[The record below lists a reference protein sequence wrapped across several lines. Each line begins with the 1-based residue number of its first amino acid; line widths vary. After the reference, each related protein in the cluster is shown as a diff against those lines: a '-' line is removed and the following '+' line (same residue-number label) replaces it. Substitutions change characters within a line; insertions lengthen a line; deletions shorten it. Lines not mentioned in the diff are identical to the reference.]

1 MSAGYRS
8 PLAIWLGGAAAPPP
22 QAGVRSL
29 LAFWLGGAVAG
40 VDVEPPPVVHH
51 GGGRLPRRIAVPS
64 ALQRQRLEE
73 DELIMIVIA
82 SALRGLI

>member
-1 MSAGYRS
+1 MSVGFRS
-8 PLAIWLGGAAAPPP
+8 PLALWLGGASAPRP

-29 LAFWLGGAVAG
+29 LAFWLGGAVVGEA
-40 VDVEPPPVVHH
+40 VEPPVVHH
-51 GGGRLPRRIAVPS
+51 GGGWMPRRVEVPS
-64 ALQRQRLEE
+64 ALHLQRLEE